1 MKGYYINLDSRKD
14 RKEHFEKNIKKHKF
28 FSNITHF
35 SAIKHRRG
43 DIGCGM
49 SHLQILQK
57 LKKEDGEYF
66 LVCEDDLTISSD
78 KVFTKFEKYFDN
90 IKNSDKWD
98 LILLTPF
105 SAFTIAGDNELNNNH
120 FVRIV
125 NGQTTTAYI
134 VKKSFIDLLIM
145 NFDIAIKS
153 MEKGGSNPE
162 FAIDIFWKKLQPQC
176 NFYTFKYRFM
186 GQLPGYSDIE
196 KREVNYNN
204 WVKANPIVGQFL
216 HP

>member
-14 RKEHFEKNIKKHKF
+14 RKEHFEKNIKKHKI
-28 FSNITHF
+28 FSNITRS
-35 SAIKHRRG
+35 SAIKHTRG

-49 SHLQILQK
+49 SHLNILQK
-57 LKKEDGEYF
+57 LKNEEGEYF
-66 LVCEDDLTISSD
+66 LVCEDDLIILSD
-78 KVFTKFEKYFDN
+78 NALTKFEEYFEKIKDN
-90 IKNSDKWD
+90 KEWD

-105 SAFTIAGDNELNNNH
+105 SAVSVNGDAELNENH

-125 NGQTTTAYI
+125 NAQTTTAYI

-153 MEKGGSNPE
+153 MEKGGCNQE
-162 FAIDIFWKKLQPQC
+162 FAIDMFWKKLQPQC

-196 KREVNYNN
+196 KRIVNYNG
-204 WVKANPIVGQFL
+204 WVMANPIVL
-216 HP
+216 TT